1 MEKQTV
7 LLPTVL
13 CDWQIIQ
20 TTLRQIQLEIG
31 SCHVIYT
38 KYMGNSKVN
47 IFLKEG
53 LRFQPR
59 LPPPPPRDTH
69 STRDALES
77 ANVKSTISW
86 NTSESTLVFS
96 MRLRAWN
103 QGADTGYRR
112 QKKKKKCNTCF
123 SKSLTF
129 QNMNCWNSLKFHIP
143 CPKETNCD
151 VLDSLLYLWLVD
163 TTMKRKLFWLKLADL
178 QLCI

>member
-1 MEKQTV
+1 MWLANYTNNVKTNPTRNWKLPCHIYKTHGKQ
-7 LLPTVL
+7 
-13 CDWQIIQ
+13 Q
-20 TTLRQIQLEIG
+20 
-31 SCHVIYT
+31 
-38 KYMGNSKVN
+38 SKH
-47 IFLKEG
+47 ILKG
-53 LRFQPR
+53 GAAIST
-59 LPPPPPRDTH
+59 PPPATAAPPPRDTH

-112 QKKKKKCNTCF
+112 QKKMCNTCF

-129 QNMNCWNSLKFHIP
+129 QNMNCWNSLKFRIP
-143 CPKETNCD
+143 RPKETNCD
-151 VLDSLLYLWLVD
+151 VLDGLLYLWLVD

>member
-59 LPPPPPRDTH
+59 LPPPPPRSPETH
-69 STRDALES
+69 TALETPLS
-77 ANVKSTISW
+77 QLMSSLQSPEIHQRALWCFLWGYVLETKGL
-86 NTSESTLVFS
+86 TL
-96 MRLRAWN
+96 
-103 QGADTGYRR
+103 GTGG
-112 QKKKKKCNTCF
+112 KKMCNTCF

-129 QNMNCWNSLKFHIP
+129 QNMNCWNSLKFRIP
-143 CPKETNCD
+143 RPKETNCD
-151 VLDSLLYLWLVD
+151 VLDGLLYLWLVD
-163 TTMKRKLFWLKLADL
+163 TTTKRKLFWLKLADL